1 MKREACD
8 LLFAR
13 RSMRCIL
20 WDQRPQANQWHV
32 WISVMITLLCFCLS
46 FIPQKPVQK
55 QSSPYKK
62 YYTSI
67 CLEEGDTLWSIAVR
81 YNVHSD
87 KSTEEYVRELR
98 RMNGLSDDTIH
109 AGHYLTVSYYL
120 ASP

>member
-1 MKREACD
+1 
-8 LLFAR
+8 
-13 RSMRCIL
+13 
-20 WDQRPQANQWHV
+20 
-32 WISVMITLLCFCLS
+32 MIRLLCFCLS
-46 FIPQKPVQK
+46 FIPQKPAQK

-81 YNVHSD
+81 YNVHSN

-120 ASP
+120 TSP